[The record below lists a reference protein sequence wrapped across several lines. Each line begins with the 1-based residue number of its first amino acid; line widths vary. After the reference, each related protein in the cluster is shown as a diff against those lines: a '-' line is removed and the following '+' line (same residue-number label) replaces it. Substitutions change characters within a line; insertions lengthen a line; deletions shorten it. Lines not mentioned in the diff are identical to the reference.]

1 MGNFV
6 WILDIRSETM
16 AMNNPLLEVVQ
27 QIEMERGVSR
37 EIVLTAIEQALS
49 QAARRSRDVTNDLKV
64 SIDRKDLSLHIF
76 DTLVVSDDKVG
87 AGFISLAR
95 ARRIK
100 PDAQIGESLEVEM
113 PASRLGRIAAQTS
126 RQMIMQKIR
135 DAERT
140 NTFSEYRDR
149 QGDIVSGTV
158 SSVTSRDTYI
168 TVGKT
173 EMVLPNKERIPTEN
187 YQVGDTVRAIIL
199 KVEQDAK
206 GPGVVLSRSHPKFL
220 EALFRL
226 EVSEIAD
233 GVVEIMA
240 ISRDP
245 GFRAKVAVRT
255 ANENVDP
262 VGACVGQ
269 KGIRVRAMVSEL
281 NGEKIDI
288 VRWNEDICQYVAQ
301 ALAPAKLESV
311 TVDPA
316 IPNTVHVLVAP
327 DQYSLCLGKRGQN
340 VRLTSK
346 LTGWNVEVKKSMAS
360 ASFEDQKAEAIKE
373 LAETFS
379 VSTSVATQMAEAGFL
394 SVEGIIGEDEAT
406 FIAMTG
412 LDEVTAKGVYAAAHA
427 VAELTGVSSED
438 EPEVEDEPESADGE
452 EEEVEG

>member
-1 MGNFV
+1 
-6 WILDIRSETM
+6 M

-49 QAARRSRDVTNDLKV
+49 QAARRSRDVTDDLKV
-64 SIDRKDLSLHIF
+64 TIDRKDLSLHIF
-76 DTLVVSDDKVG
+76 DTLVVSDEKVG
-87 AGFISLAR
+87 AGFVSLAR

-100 PDAQIGESLEVEM
+100 PDVQPGESIEVEM
-113 PASRLGRIAAQTS
+113 PAARLGRIAAQTS

-158 SSVTSRDTYI
+158 STVTNRDTYI

-187 YQVGDTVRAIIL
+187 YQVGDTVRALIL

-220 EALFRL
+220 EALFRI

-269 KGIRVRAMVSEL
+269 KGIRVRAMVNEL

-288 VRWNEDICQYVAQ
+288 VRWNEDICQYVTQ

-316 IPNTVHVLVAP
+316 IPNTVHVLVSP

-346 LTGWNVEVKKSMAS
+346 LTGWNVDVKKSMAS

-373 LAETFS
+373 LAETLS
-379 VSTSVATQMAEAGFL
+379 VSTAVATQMAEAGFL
-394 SVEGIIGEDEAT
+394 SVEGIVGEDEAT
-406 FIAMTG
+406 FMAMTG

-427 VAELTGVSSED
+427 VAELTGVKGD
-438 EPEVEDEPESADGE
+438 EPAAEPDSEGE
-452 EEEVEG
+452 EESAETEEEE